1 VAADLGAPGPGP
13 HHHSQIFPT
22 TLWLMGYSRAFAEQS
37 YDHMLDKQPKQLVKF
52 GKAIVP
58 RPESGEGIQV
68 DVNSL

>member
-1 VAADLGAPGPGP
+1 
-13 HHHSQIFPT
+13 
-22 TLWLMGYSRAFAEQS
+22 
-37 YDHMLDKQPKQLVKF
+37 MLDKQPKQLVKF